1 MSDPTPQPDRRPVLD
16 RALQEFLDAG
26 AGRPAPDRPDLSFL
40 LRAGAAEGGPP
51 TVGPPGDGPFA
62 GGAFAD
68 GPYGSGLF
76 TDGPF
81 ADGPFADGPFAG
93 GPFGEGGEDPEDPCG
108 TTSEWLALP
117 CGPTGRVH
125 VQVTR
130 PVGAAV
136 PSPVVLF
143 LPGLGWSL
151 GDADCYARLVREFA
165 LGTDAAV
172 VYVDYARA
180 PGARYPV
187 AVEQCHAVAG
197 WIRAHGHQIGLTGRR
212 MAAVGDSAGANLVAA
227 LTLLARERG
236 DEPLAHQVLLYP
248 VTDADFDTASYRR
261 FATGYFLHR
270 EHMRRFWDDYLPDAD
285 RRTEATAAP
294 LRASLE
300 QLAGLPPALVVTAEA
315 DVLRDEGEAY
325 AARLRAAGVP
335 VVSMRYQGAVHGFL
349 LLDAVCPTATA
360 RAALVQAVDTV
371 HVALHGGA
379 W

>member
-1 MSDPTPQPDRRPVLD
+1 MSDPTPLPERRPVLD
-16 RALQEFLDAG
+16 RAVQELLDAR
-26 AGRPAPDRPDLSFL
+26 AGRSATEPPDLSCL
-40 LRAGAAEGGPP
+40 TCDDAPDGADAPDGGP
-51 TVGPPGDGPFA
+51 V
-62 GGAFAD
+62 GGAFGAED
-68 GPYGSGLF
+68 DPY
-76 TDGPF
+76 
-81 ADGPFADGPFAG
+81 
-93 GPFGEGGEDPEDPCG
+93 G

-130 PVGAAV
+130 PVGAAQ

-151 GDADCYARLVREFA
+151 GDADCYARLIREFA

-180 PGARYPV
+180 PAARYPV
-187 AVEQCHAVAG
+187 AVEQCHAVAR
-197 WIRAHGHQIGLTGRR
+197 WIHEHGHEIGLDGARI
-212 MAAVGDSAGANLVAA
+212 AAVGDSAGANLVAA
-227 LTLLARERG
+227 LTLLARRR
-236 DEPLAHQVLLYP
+236 DDVPLLHQVLLYP
-248 VTDADFDTASYRR
+248 VTDADFDTPSYRR

-270 EHMRRFWDDYLPDAD
+270 DHMRRFWDDYLPDPQ

-294 LRASLE
+294 LRASLD

-335 VVSMRYQGAVHGFL
+335 VVATRYQGAVHGFL
-349 LLDAVCPTATA
+349 LLGASFPTSTA
-360 RAALVQAVDTV
+360 RAALIQAVDTV
-371 HVALHGGA
+371 HVALHGRS

>member
-16 RALQEFLDAG
+16 RALQDFLDAG
-26 AGRPAPDRPDLSFL
+26 AGRSATELPDLSFL
-40 LRAGAAEGGPP
+40 APDDPP
-51 TVGPPGDGPFA
+51 DG
-62 GGAFAD
+62 AD
-68 GPYGSGLF
+68 GPGDP
-76 TDGPF
+76 DGHQ
-81 ADGPFADGPFAG
+81 DQD
-93 GPFGEGGEDPEDPCG
+93 DPYG
-108 TTSEWLALP
+108 TTTEWLALP

-130 PVGAAV
+130 PVGAGG

-151 GDADCYARLVREFA
+151 GDAACYARLIREFA

-180 PGARYPV
+180 PAARYPV
-187 AVEQCHAVAG
+187 AVEQCHAVAR
-197 WIRAHGHQIGLTGRR
+197 WIHAHGHEIGLDGERI
-212 MAAVGDSAGANLVAA
+212 AAVGDSAGANLVAA

-236 DEPLAHQVLLYP
+236 DAPLVHQVLLCP
-248 VTDADFDTASYRR
+248 VTDADFDTPSYHR
-261 FATGYFLHR
+261 FAAGYFLHR
-270 EHMRRFWDDYLPDAD
+270 DHMRRFWDDYLPEAD

-294 LRASLE
+294 LRASLD

-335 VVSMRYQGAVHGFL
+335 VVAMRYQGAVHGFL
-349 LLDAVCPTATA
+349 LLAADCPTSTA
-360 RAALVQAVDTV
+360 RAALIQAVDTV
-371 HVALHGGA
+371 HVALHGRS

>member
-26 AGRPAPDRPDLSFL
+26 AGRSATELPDLSFL
-40 LRAGAAEGGPP
+40 TSSDEPADGRPGGRSDGLSDGLSDGASYGLS
-51 TVGPPGDGPFA
+51 DGPTGLPDDTF
-62 GGAFAD
+62 GADPDD
-68 GPYGSGLF
+68 GDPY
-76 TDGPF
+76 
-81 ADGPFADGPFAG
+81 
-93 GPFGEGGEDPEDPCG
+93 G

-130 PVGAAV
+130 PVGAV
-136 PSPVVLF
+136 EPSPVVLF

-151 GDADCYARLVREFA
+151 GDAACYARLIREFA

-172 VYVDYARA
+172 VYVDYARS
-180 PGARYPV
+180 PEARYPV
-187 AVEQCHAVAG
+187 AVEQCYAAAR
-197 WIRAHGHQIGLTGRR
+197 WIHAHGHEIGLEGRR

-227 LTLLARERG
+227 LTLVARERG
-236 DEPLAHQVLLYP
+236 GVPLLHQVLLCP
-248 VTDADFDTASYRR
+248 VTDADFDTPSYHR

-270 EHMRRFWDDYLPDAD
+270 DHMRRFWDDYLPD
-285 RRTEATAAP
+285 RRRRAEATAAP

-300 QLAGLPPALVVTAEA
+300 RLAGLPPALVVTAEA

-335 VVSMRYQGAVHGFL
+335 VVAMRYQGAVHGFL
-349 LLDAVCPTATA
+349 LLGTSRPTGTA

-371 HVALHGGA
+371 HIALHSRA

>member
-1 MSDPTPQPDRRPVLD
+1 MSDPTPLPHGRPVLD
-16 RALQEFLDAG
+16 RALQEFLDARD
-26 AGRPAPDRPDLSFL
+26 GRPEAELPDLSFL
-40 LRAGAAEGGPP
+40 SVPAADGADDGRAGAVCE
-51 TVGPPGDGPFA
+51 
-62 GGAFAD
+62 
-68 GPYGSGLF
+68 
-76 TDGPF
+76 
-81 ADGPFADGPFAG
+81 
-93 GPFGEGGEDPEDPCG
+93 EEGEDDPYG

-130 PVGAAV
+130 PVGAV
-136 PSPVVLF
+136 EPSPVVLF

-165 LGTDAAV
+165 LGADAAV
-172 VYVDYARA
+172 VWVDYARA
-180 PGARYPV
+180 PAARYPV
-187 AVEQCHAVAG
+187 AVEQCYGVAR
-197 WIRAHGHQIGLTGRR
+197 WIRAHGREIGLAGDR

-236 DEPLAHQVLLYP
+236 DVALAHQVLLYP
-248 VTDADFDTASYRR
+248 VTDADFDTPSYHR

-270 EHMRRFWDDYLPDAD
+270 DHMRRFWDDYLPEP
-285 RRTEATAAP
+285 RQRQEATAAP

-335 VVSMRYQGAVHGFL
+335 VVSARYQGVMHGFL
-349 LLDAVCPTATA
+349 LIGGLHPTGTT
-360 RAALVQAVDTV
+360 RAALIQVVDTV
-371 HVALHGGA
+371 HMALHRRP

>member
-16 RALQEFLDAG
+16 RALQEFLDAR
-26 AGRPAPDRPDLSFL
+26 AGRSATDLPDLSFL
-40 LRAGAAEGGPP
+40 VPDGAAPDGSAPSRSSAAGSSWSPTGGP
-51 TVGPPGDGPFA
+51 DEA
-62 GGAFAD
+62 LD
-68 GPYGSGLF
+68 DPYG
-76 TDGPF
+76 
-81 ADGPFADGPFAG
+81 
-93 GPFGEGGEDPEDPCG
+93 
-108 TTSEWLALP
+108 TTAEWLALP

-130 PVGAAV
+130 PVGAAE

-151 GDADCYARLVREFA
+151 GDAAGYARLIREFA

-180 PGARYPV
+180 PAARYPV
-187 AVEQCHAVAG
+187 AVEQCYAVAR
-197 WIRAHGHQIGLTGRR
+197 WIRAHGHEIGLAGRR
-212 MAAVGDSAGANLVAA
+212 MAAVGDSAGGNLVAA

-236 DEPLAHQVLLYP
+236 DAPLVHQVLLCP
-248 VTDADFDTASYRR
+248 VTDADFDTPSYHR
-261 FATGYFLHR
+261 FAAGYFLHR
-270 EHMRRFWDDYLPDAD
+270 DHMRRFWDDYLPEPD
-285 RRTEATAAP
+285 RRKEVTAAP

-335 VVSMRYQGAVHGFL
+335 VVAMRYQGAVHGFL
-349 LLDAVCPTATA
+349 LFGASCPTSTA
-360 RAALVQAVDTV
+360 RAALIQALDTL

>member
-16 RALQEFLDAG
+16 QALQEFLDDR
-26 AGRPAPDRPDLSFL
+26 AGRSATELPDLSFL
-40 LRAGAAEGGPP
+40 TAEDL
-51 TVGPPGDGPFA
+51 PGDGEF
-62 GGAFAD
+62 
-68 GPYGSGLF
+68 
-76 TDGPF
+76 
-81 ADGPFADGPFAG
+81 
-93 GPFGEGGEDPEDPCG
+93 EDPDDPCDIE
-108 TTSEWLALP
+108 SEWLALP
-117 CGPTGRVH
+117 CESAGRVH

-130 PVGAAV
+130 PTDAAR

-180 PGARYPV
+180 PAARYPV
-187 AVEQCHAVAG
+187 AVEQCYAVAR
-197 WIRAHGHQIGLTGRR
+197 WIHQHGHEIGLAGERI
-212 MAAVGDSAGANLVAA
+212 AAVGDSAGANLVAA

-236 DEPLAHQVLLYP
+236 ELPLVQQVLLCP
-248 VTDADFDTASYRR
+248 VTDADFDTPSYRR

-270 EHMRRFWDDYLPDAD
+270 EHMRRFWDDYLPEPA
-285 RRTEATAAP
+285 RRTEVTAAP
-294 LRASLE
+294 LRASRE
-300 QLAGLPPALVVTAEA
+300 QLTGLPPALVVTAEA

-335 VVSMRYQGAVHGFL
+335 VVATRYQGALHGFL
-349 LLDAVCPTATA
+349 LIGASRPTSTA
-360 RAALVQAVDTV
+360 RAAMIQVVDTV
-371 HVALHGGA
+371 HMALHSRP

>member
-1 MSDPTPQPDRRPVLD
+1 MPDTDPLPDRRPVLD
-16 RALQEFLDAG
+16 RALQEFLDAR
-26 AGRPAPDRPDLSFL
+26 AGRPAAELPDLSL
-40 LRAGAAEGGPP
+40 LTPEDVPEEGPAGAP
-51 TVGPPGDGPFA
+51 D
-62 GGAFAD
+62 D
-68 GPYGSGLF
+68 PYG
-76 TDGPF
+76 
-81 ADGPFADGPFAG
+81 
-93 GPFGEGGEDPEDPCG
+93 
-108 TTSEWLALP
+108 TTAQWLALP
-117 CGPTGRVH
+117 CGPSGRVH

-130 PVGAAV
+130 PVGAAG

-151 GDADCYARLVREFA
+151 GDAACYGRLVREFA

-180 PGARYPV
+180 PAARYPV
-187 AVEQCHAVAG
+187 AVEQCYAVAR
-197 WIRAHGHQIGLTGRR
+197 WIHAHGHEIGLEGRR

-236 DEPLAHQVLLYP
+236 DVRLVHQVLLYP
-248 VTDADFDTASYRR
+248 VTDADFDTPSYRR

-270 EHMRRFWDDYLPDAD
+270 DHMRRFWDDYLPEPR

-294 LRASLE
+294 LRASLD
-300 QLAGLPPALVVTAEA
+300 QLTGLPPALVVTAEA

-325 AARLRAAGVP
+325 AARLRTAGVP
-335 VVSMRYQGAVHGFL
+335 VVAMRYQGAVHGFL
-349 LLDAVCPTATA
+349 LLDGVCPTGTA

-371 HVALHGGA
+371 HVALHRRS